1 VEALVSVDAYRYL
14 AREHVLVAALSEQ
27 FKARPDE
34 LPDRIGSVVARLR
47 EVEKELEQI
56 RAAQVLAAA
65 ASLAGSAR
73 DIGGIAY
80 VGHRASDGTTADD
93 LRKLAL
99 DVRGRL
105 GGDRPAI
112 VATAAATGDRPL
124 LVVAVN
130 DRGREAG
137 LSAGALVREAA
148 AVLGGGG
155 GGKDDVAQGG
165 GTDVSAIEAAL
176 NRIEQVIAEATGQR

>member
-1 VEALVSVDAYRYL
+1 
-14 AREHVLVAALSEQ
+14 LSEQ

-47 EVEKELEQI
+47 EVEKELERV

-65 ASLAGSAR
+65 ASLAAGAR
-73 DIGGIAY
+73 DVSGIAY
-80 VGHRASDGTTADD
+80 VGHRAPDGTTADD

-105 GGDRPAI
+105 EGDRPAV

-124 LVVAVN
+124 VVVAVN

-165 GTDVSAIEAAL
+165 GTDVSAIDAAL
-176 NRIEQVIAEATGQR
+176 DRIEHAVAESTSHR

>member
-1 VEALVSVDAYRYL
+1 
-14 AREHVLVAALSEQ
+14 
-27 FKARPDE
+27 
-34 LPDRIGSVVARLR
+34 
-47 EVEKELEQI
+47 
-56 RAAQVLAAA
+56 VLAAA
-65 ASLAGSAR
+65 SSLAASAR
-73 DIGGIAY
+73 DVGGVAF
-80 VGHRASDGTTADD
+80 VGHRAPDGTTADD

-105 GGDRPAI
+105 GGDRAAV
-112 VATAAATGDRPL
+112 VATAAATADRPL
-124 LVVAVN
+124 VVVAVN

-165 GTDVSAIEAAL
+165 GTDVSAIEAAVD
-176 NRIEQVIAEATGQR
+176 RIEGVIAEATTHR